1 MSSHT
6 GYLTIL
12 ATADTLGCW
21 RWLLDLHRHE
31 ELVAPE
37 LTTWLNTDFFSY
49 LTQRFA

>member
-1 MSSHT
+1 MSLHT
-6 GYLTIL
+6 GYLAIL
-12 ATADTLGCW
+12 AAADVLGCR
-21 RWLLDLHRHE
+21 RWLLDLPRHE